1 MFMNFH
7 EEFLHLKFF
16 TLSADSLNDRI
27 HSGGTFC
34 SSWTMSHERSPHGKV
49 TLIYLG

>member
-16 TLSADSLNDRI
+16 TLSADSEMIEFTLGHFLQLMD
-27 HSGGTFC
+27 
-34 SSWTMSHERSPHGKV
+34 HES
-49 TLIYLG
+49 

>member
-16 TLSADSLNDRI
+16 TLSADSEMIEFTL
-27 HSGGTFC
+27 GALFAA
-34 SSWTMSHERSPHGKV
+34 HGP
-49 TLIYLG
+49 